1 MRSTN
6 ILIFLVALNASAVV
20 LGAAGVS
27 QSVGYDPNIGG
38 DAQIESANESLGDV
52 NTNKGSGFDTFVG
65 AVISAASTLTD
76 VFGIVIAGPTMLI
89 NLGAPAFIVFPLATP
104 LYLLVGIDILQ
115 IISGRDLT

>member
-38 DAQIESANESLGDV
+38 DAQIESANESVGDV

-89 NLGAPAFIVFPLATP
+89 NLGAPGFIVYPLATP

>member
-27 QSVGYDPNIGG
+27 QSVGYDP
-38 DAQIESANESLGDV
+38 
-52 NTNKGSGFDTFVG
+52 
-65 AVISAASTLTD
+65 
-76 VFGIVIAGPTMLI
+76 
-89 NLGAPAFIVFPLATP
+89 VFPLATP